1 MDLELE
7 TSQRDGVAILTLRGE
22 IDVYTAPRMRQAIV
36 DLVDAG
42 SLNIVVDMEK
52 VDFLD
57 STGLGVLVEGLKR
70 VKTRGGNLT
79 LVATQDKILK
89 IFDITGLN
97 KAFPI
102 FSTRDD
108 ALKGVVA
115 PEA

>member
-1 MDLELE
+1 MC
-7 TSQRDGVAILTLRGE
+7 GIVGAIAER
-22 IDVYTAPRMRQAIV
+22 
-36 DLVDAG
+36 
-42 SLNIVVDMEK
+42 NIVP
-52 VDFLD
+52 
-57 STGLGVLVEGLKR
+57 VLVEGLKR